1 MFEKA
6 AACFESAY
14 QFHKIAEYKEKAY
27 YARKLAAYGQK
38 ETEEL
43 AEDKISEEFIKQ
55 SETVLKELEEKSKL
69 DCEQISQS
77 DFLKKRE
84 KMY

>member
-1 MFEKA
+1 MWRA
-6 AACFESAY
+6 
-14 QFHKIAEYKEKAY
+14 KAY
-27 YARKLAAYGQK
+27 YARKLAAYGQE

-43 AEDKISEEFIKQ
+43 VEDKISEEFSKQ
-55 SETVLKELEEKSKL
+55 SEVVLQELEEKSKL

-84 KMY
+84 KNYCRISCI